1 MPSPSLFL
9 GSSTTLVSALL
20 LLSSSASAYATSN
33 TQYALDTQYKGNSFF
48 DGFTFIDVCLVLSF
62 EWVALVLTFTQTADP
77 THGFVTYV
85 EQLSF
90 RRTPTDEEQL
100 R

>member
-20 LLSSSASAYATSN
+20 LLSSSASATSN
-33 TQYALDTQYKGNSFF
+33 TRYVLDTQYKGNSFF
-48 DGFTFIDVCLVLSF
+48 DGFTFIDVCLVLSS

-85 EQLSF
+85 EQPSF
-90 RRTPTDEEQL
+90 RRMPTNEEQL